1 MGKKK
6 SKLEI
11 CCWAGLIL
19 VALNCAVGSEMHA
32 TNEMGESPC
41 KSWGFDLEGAGENPC
56 EVGGVAGWEVSENVP
71 EHA

>member
-1 MGKKK
+1 
-6 SKLEI
+6 
-11 CCWAGLIL
+11 